1 MYRTMLKSKIHRA
14 TITAANVDYN
24 GSITIDSR
32 LLEAADIFE
41 HEQVQV
47 VNISNGARLATYAI
61 PGTPGSGAVILNGAA
76 AKVMNKGDIV
86 IILSYNLVAEKLAR
100 DYQATII
107 MVDGDNRITSLS
119 KQQKVA
125 EFN

>member
-61 PGTPGSGAVILNGAA
+61 SGTPGSGAVILNGAA